1 MKLSSN
7 VAEQIVAQLSQVM
20 EQNIN
25 IMDMDGLIISSTD
38 PVRIGTIHGGAVK
51 IIEEHLD
58 ELIIQSDHEYE
69 GARNGINLPIQFNN
83 EIIGVIGL
91 TGKIDE
97 VRKYG
102 QIIKKMTEVLLLD
115 TYAREQKSI
124 EQKARDRFLEDW
136 VFGRYDINYPQ
147 EFRLRADTLGVD
159 TKSFKRVMVFS
170 VRDLEDQA
178 INDQIQTDISHY
190 VRGIMRNIGGCYF
203 FRTST
208 LFIGIMRQMND
219 HEIKEIAQSIQT
231 AIDQHFGCKTYIGID
246 NDEEKPVKAS
256 FRNANNAMQVSLKSN
271 KTINIYTTINL
282 DFLIN
287 SMITKNKL
295 SFLQEF
301 FHQEINEEVAEQI
314 HLIRTFYECDG
325 SIQEASE
332 KLFIHKNTL
341 QYRLNKI
348 SVLTGYDPRKISFAY
363 LYTLAIKVY
372 DSLETEKD

>member
-20 EQNIN
+20 EPNIN
-25 IMDMDGLIISSTD
+25 IMDMNGLIISSTD

-51 IIEEHLD
+51 IIEENLD
-58 ELIIQSDHEYE
+58 ELIIQSDTEYE

-115 TYAREQKSI
+115 TYAREQKTI
-124 EQKARDRFLEDW
+124 EQKAKERFLEDW

-147 EFRLRADTLGVD
+147 EFRIRAETLGID
-159 TKSFKRVMVFS
+159 TKTFKRVMVFA

-190 VRGIMRNIGGCYF
+190 VREIMRNIGGTYF

-219 HEIKEIAQSIQT
+219 DEIEAIAKLIQT
-231 AIDQHFGCKTYIGID
+231 SIEQHFGCKAYIGID
-246 NDEEKPVKAS
+246 NNEEKPIKAS
-256 FRNANNAMQVSLKSN
+256 FRNANNALQVSLKSS
-271 KTINIYTTINL
+271 KTVNIYTTINL

-287 SMITKNKL
+287 SMIAKNKL

-301 FHQEINEEVAEQI
+301 FHQEINEEVTEHI

-348 SVLTGYDPRKISFAY
+348 TALTGYDPRKISFAY
-363 LYTLAIKVY
+363 LFTLAIKVF